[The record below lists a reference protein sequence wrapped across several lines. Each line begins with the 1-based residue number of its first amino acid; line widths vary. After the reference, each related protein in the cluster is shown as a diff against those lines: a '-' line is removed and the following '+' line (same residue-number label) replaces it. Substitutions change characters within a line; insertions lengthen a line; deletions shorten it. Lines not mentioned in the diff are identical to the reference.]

1 LSIRVMSE
9 VWLTK
14 LPLTEKM
21 VLLVIADHASDDGT
35 EAWPSQATIAKKA
48 SVSIRT
54 VQRAV
59 NTLVEKG
66 FVYMQKGA
74 GGSATCREDRRP
86 HKYTINLSVL
96 RGDATTTRKSRG
108 DADDL
113 DGATITPS
121 TGRLSRPMNLPSEP
135 SLETPVVRT
144 IRTEEGIIKANT
156 PFDLFWKVY
165 PLKVGKGAAKKAWD
179 KAIQEIDYSAIIA
192 GALNYAQ
199 DPNRHPSYTA
209 HASTWLNAGRWADDP
224 LPPRE
229 VSPDEKRSLEATEA
243 RLKAERDKADSQA
256 WFAEQ
261 EALKR
266 KAVPMPESIK
276 KLVRQRS
283 L

>member
-1 LSIRVMSE
+1 MSE

-48 SVSIRT
+48 SISIRT

-59 NTLVEKG
+59 NTLVDKG

-74 GGSATCREDRRP
+74 GGSANCREDRRP
-86 HKYTINLSVL
+86 HKYTINLAVL
-96 RGDATTTRKSRG
+96 RGDAETTRKRRG
-108 DADDL
+108 DADDA
-113 DGATITPS
+113 DGATLTPS

-135 SLETPVVRT
+135 SIEPPVTRT
-144 IRTEEGIIKANT
+144 IRTDEGIVKANT

-165 PLKVGKGAAKKAWD
+165 PLKVGKAAAKKAWD
-179 KAIQEIDYSAIIA
+179 KAIQSEDRDLIIT
-192 GALNYAQ
+192 GALRYAQ

-209 HASTWLNAGRWADDP
+209 HPSTWLNAGRWADDP

-229 VSPDEKRSLEATEA
+229 VAPDEKRSLEATAA
-243 RLKAERDKADSQA
+243 RLKAERERVESQA

-261 EALKR
+261 EAQKR
-266 KAVPMPESIK
+266 QAVPMPDSVK
-276 KLVRQRS
+276 RLLRQKT